1 VAHLPRGYRDR
12 AYGGCIQRDRRRPA
26 GVARRA
32 SADLVGSLQRKV
44 TGCELASAHPAQR
57 WLDLSAYGL
66 GQRATGAEPAARGRV
81 DRRGNLP
88 EGRVTDLGALDRWD
102 RHRHRLQQLRG
113 VWMTCK
119 LEHGLAGAD
128 LDDLAEVHHGDP
140 VG

>member
-1 VAHLPRGYRDR
+1 M
-12 AYGGCIQRDRRRPA
+12 
-26 GVARRA
+26 
-32 SADLVGSLQRKV
+32 QRKV
-44 TGCELASAHPAQR
+44 TGCELASAHTAQR

-81 DRRGNLP
+81 DRRGSLP

-102 RHRHRLQQLRG
+102 RHRHRLQQLRC

-119 LEHGLAGAD
+119 LEHGLAVAD

-140 VG
+140 VGEIAHNRKVVRDEDIRQAMGLLEAAHQVQDLS